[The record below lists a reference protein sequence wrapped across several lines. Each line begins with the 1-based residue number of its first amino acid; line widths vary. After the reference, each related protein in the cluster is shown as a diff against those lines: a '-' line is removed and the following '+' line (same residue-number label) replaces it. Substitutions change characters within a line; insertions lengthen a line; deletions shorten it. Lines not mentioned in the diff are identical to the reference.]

1 MQTVPTSAAPQAAP
15 EAVAAA
21 EAAARQAAQQM
32 TLRGRAWWGQ
42 LDPAGKRPTIIVA
55 AVLLAIVL
63 GSQFVNALVPAP
75 RGTLGGSGGVPG
87 GGGGTQPGPGRPVD
101 IGSGIRV
108 TPPPG
113 WVVVGD
119 PLQLQGVRFQ
129 KGGVTVDVGLAAF
142 TNPPSDLLAAYVN
155 QVLIPNSQGVKVSPS
170 QITIARNGRPTA
182 RATFTGN
189 LKGFGTAVEGEISTQ
204 VWETGVGIVVNGFA
218 AQGQLAGARDEIE
231 AFTDSI
237 EASK

>member
-1 MQTVPTSAAPQAAP
+1 
-15 EAVAAA
+15 
-21 EAAARQAAQQM
+21 
-32 TLRGRAWWGQ
+32 
-42 LDPAGKRPTIIVA
+42 
-55 AVLLAIVL
+55 
-63 GSQFVNALVPAP
+63 
-75 RGTLGGSGGVPG
+75 
-87 GGGGTQPGPGRPVD
+87 
-101 IGSGIRV
+101 V

-113 WVVVGD
+113 WVAVGD

-218 AQGQLAGARDEIE
+218 PQGQLAVARDEIE